1 MTNFHFAS
9 KSCNKLAV
17 NGENNN
23 FNSFPHPAAPPF
35 HTFSAQEDAKKVDNK
50 KAKSNR
56 QRSSKGRLEKGTLS
70 LSLPSC
76 HTSPRPR
83 RTLLICQ
90 DSHWGQSLATLYS
103 GAANFSIKQL
113 PGLNK
118 GGAGSSAGGVA
129 ALANKLCIKS

>member
-76 HTSPRPR
+76 HTSLRPR

-118 GGAGSSAGGVA
+118 GGAGGAGGVA

>member
-23 FNSFPHPAAPPF
+23 FNSFPHPAAPLF
-35 HTFSAQEDAKKVDNK
+35 YTLSAQEDAKKVDNK
-50 KAKSNR
+50 KAK
-56 QRSSKGRLEKGTLS
+56 GRLEKGS
-70 LSLPSC
+70 LSLPSLC
-76 HTSPRPR
+76 PPATPPPRPR

-118 GGAGSSAGGVA
+118 GGAGSAGGVA